1 MRRHLALSMVLLAT
15 FAGSAFAQNAAR
27 MQGRVLDAATK
38 QPIPEAQIDIEAAE
52 GKTVKA
58 NYKGKKDGT
67 FAIFVLDGTLRY
79 KFTVSAP
86 GYDSYT
92 ETLKM
97 TLGDSMKK
105 DFELNKAGSR
115 PAAAASGGGTVAK
128 ADTTVAAYNEGA
140 ALANAG
146 DIPGAIKK
154 FEEAVAAKPDMLA
167 AWGALAKMHNRQKS
181 WQKALDAS
189 AKVLEM
195 DDSDLEMLDVQHKAY
210 LGLGD
215 KANAEKIAAK
225 LPKSANALFND
236 AARSINA
243 GNDAAA
249 EKLLQQ
255 AITVDEKFAQAH
267 YELGMI
273 YVRAGKSA
281 EAKASLTKYLELD
294 PTGKDAATAKEM
306 MNYLK

>member
-1 MRRHLALSMVLLAT
+1 MRRHLALSLVLLVAVAGNT
-15 FAGSAFAQNAAR
+15 FAQTAAR
-27 MQGRVLDAATK
+27 MAGKVVDAATK
-38 QPIPEAQIDIEAAE
+38 QPIPDAQLEIEAAE
-52 GKTVKA
+52 GKNVKQTVKS
-58 NYKGKKDGT
+58 KKDGS
-67 FAIFVLDGTLRY
+67 FAVFVLDGTLRY

-86 GYDSYT
+86 GYDAYV
-92 ETLKM
+92 ETMKL

-115 PAAAASGGGTVAK
+115 PAASGAPAAK
-128 ADTTVAAYNEGA
+128 ADTTVEAYNEGA

-146 DIPGAIKK
+146 DIAGAIKK

-167 AWGALAKMHNRQKS
+167 AWGALAKMQVRQKN

-195 DDSDLEMLDVQHKAY
+195 DDSDLDMLSVQHQAY

-215 KANAEKIAAK
+215 KANAEKISAK

-255 AITVDEKFAQAH
+255 AITLDEKFAQAH

-281 EAKASLTKYLELD
+281 EAKASLNKYLELD
-294 PTGKDAATAKEM
+294 PNGKDAATAKEM